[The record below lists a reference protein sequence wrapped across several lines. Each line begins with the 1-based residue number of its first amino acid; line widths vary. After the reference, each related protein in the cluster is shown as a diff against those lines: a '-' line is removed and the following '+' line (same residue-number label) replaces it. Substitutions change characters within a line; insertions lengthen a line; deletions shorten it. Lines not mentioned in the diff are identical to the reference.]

1 MKRSAL
7 LVAGV
12 AGTLMAAVVAPV
24 AAATPVEVRG
34 LATVHTVNA
43 GVTVSDPIRVLPA
56 VTVLDLER
64 KADGSWGSVA
74 TVTPTASGSATVE
87 FPAAELGAT
96 KYRLTAPAT
105 AQHDAYR
112 SPTITMQATQA
123 RGTITGWGTRTLYLP
138 RDSRIT
144 QNVRA
149 TPAGARIVVQRRTC
163 KTCEWSDLE
172 GRTIPDDHRI
182 TLTTGAVGQGTR
194 QFRAYIPAQDLVRRG
209 YASRPRTVIGY
220 GRVPPT
226 EMIPRELNRLMRPLG
241 MPKVFS
247 DSVTAGMTARASC
260 AARELAGFPASRSQ
274 PQRKVR
280 ARWLATQ
287 EFRRAPA
294 GMVNGVNVSVKCQT
308 AFFVRNG
315 KVLRAVPVSTGR
327 PGYRT
332 RLGTFRI
339 FRSVNGVETS
349 NSFPEDHWNMYR
361 SLYFSGGQAIHGSYS
376 DTYVVTYPASH
387 GCVRMLHRDVDWLW
401 RKGWTI
407 GTAVKVYGNW

>member
-1 MKRSAL
+1 MRISTVL
-7 LVAGV
+7 VPGVAGV
-12 AGTLMAAVVAPV
+12 LLAAVVAPV
-24 AAATPVEVRG
+24 QAVTPVEVRG
-34 LATVHTVNA
+34 LATTHTVDA
-43 GVTVSDPIRVLPA
+43 GVTVSDPVRVLPA
-56 VTVLDLER
+56 VTVLALER
-64 KADGSWGSVA
+64 KAEGSWSNVD

-87 FPAAELGAT
+87 FPAAELGTT
-96 KYRLTAPAT
+96 KYRLTAAAT
-105 AQHDAYR
+105 PQHAAYR
-112 SPTITMQATQA
+112 SPTVTIEATQG
-123 RGTITGWGTRTLYLP
+123 RGTISGWGTRTLTLP
-138 RDSRIT
+138 RADSLT
-144 QNVRA
+144 QNLRA

-163 KTCEWSDLE
+163 KTCEWSDL
-172 GRTIPDDHRI
+172 GSRTIPESHRV
-182 TLTTGAVGQGTR
+182 TVTTGAVGQGTR
-194 QFRAYIPAQDLVRRG
+194 QFRVFIPPQELVRRG
-209 YASRPRTVIGY
+209 YSSRPRTVIGY

-247 DSVTAGMTARASC
+247 DSVTAGITARASC

-280 ARWLATQ
+280 ARWLATE
-287 EFRRAPA
+287 EFRRAPG
-294 GMVNGVNVSVKCQT
+294 GMVTGVNVSVKCQT

-332 RLGTFRI
+332 RLGTVRI

-361 SLYFSGGQAIHGSYS
+361 SLYFSGGQAVHGSYS

-407 GTAVKVYGNW
+407 GTTVKVYGNW